1 MNHLNKF
8 VPTIADLDTV
18 VHGLVDGNIYYFP
31 IPTLVRDIK
40 CAYCGGNSG
49 YTCLDYP
56 ELREKARKVWFCE
69 NSLCFARIA
78 QDGLTHQTIQTRVSK
93 LNLEAYGCLP
103 EHRNAELI
111 NCDLSLSQK
120 SELSAYAKSANGF
133 LLFSGIAG
141 VGKTYTACA
150 VLRACLENN
159 PKLSAKFCMFCDFYY
174 LFLEQPKLEEC
185 TSTFVAKYAEIDV
198 LVLDDMGMRAPTDP
212 FLDVLFSILSKRL
225 SSRRSTIITTNYSAH
240 EIGERFTA
248 AVLSRLTS
256 GILMKL
262 VGKDKRTNRDF

>member
-78 QDGLTHQTIQTRVSK
+78 QDGLTHQTIQPQARNV
-93 LNLEAYGCLP
+93 NLEPYGCLP

-111 NCDLSLSQK
+111 NCDLSLPQK
-120 SELSAYAKSANGF
+120 SELSAYAKSPNGF
-133 LLFSGIAG
+133 LLFSGIPG
-141 VGKTYTACA
+141 VGKTYTAW
-150 VLRACLENN
+150 
-159 PKLSAKFCMFCDFYY
+159 MFS
-174 LFLEQPKLEEC
+174 L
-185 TSTFVAKYAEIDV
+185 AA
-198 LVLDDMGMRAPTDP
+198 
-212 FLDVLFSILSKRL
+212 
-225 SSRRSTIITTNYSAH
+225 SSRGPAHSTPS
-240 EIGERFTA
+240 
-248 AVLSRLTS
+248 L
-256 GILMKL
+256 
-262 VGKDKRTNRDF
+262 